1 MSSHLV
7 AVVAIMYAGL
17 NGCNRQN
24 EIEAYVKTIN
34 KTIISMI
41 SASWSVCVYVLYAL
55 EPEATAMLSVKLS
68 WANFPQSTHFIQADT
83 INQIANAGLLEE
95 RQGKFYFKIVF
106 IRVEKFGESTISRQ
120 RTQCDLIRG
129 TFAVIWN

>member
-68 WANFPQSTHFIQADT
+68 
-83 INQIANAGLLEE
+83 
-95 RQGKFYFKIVF
+95 
-106 IRVEKFGESTISRQ
+106 
-120 RTQCDLIRG
+120 
-129 TFAVIWN
+129 